1 MYKRVRQ
8 TNAWIERECGIV
20 RLVSYNTLVCEV
32 HQDTRTIVLSPAAR
46 YSRTTIRHLSE
57 FLREF
62 GVSYI
67 DAKAV
72 LIDPSRDAV
81 LTDNGFMMYVSKD
94 RRFRFRATS
103 PYCLL

>member
-1 MYKRVRQ
+1 MFKRVRQ
-8 TNAWIERECGIV
+8 TNAWIERDNGIV

-32 HQDTRTIVLSPAAR
+32 HPDTRTVVLSPYAR
-46 YSRTTIRHLSE
+46 CSRTTIKHLSE

-62 GVSYI
+62 GISYF

-72 LIDPSRDAV
+72 LVDQEYKPV
-81 LTDNGFMMYVSKD
+81 LTDSGFMIYVSED

-103 PYCLL
+103 PFCLM